1 MTVTPGQ
8 DEAVALY
15 VGTSGW
21 QYRDWR
27 GPFYPAD
34 LAQGRWLEH
43 YAAGFATVEVN
54 NTFYRLPER
63 STFEEWE
70 KRTPADFVFAMK
82 ASRYLTHI
90 RRLKD
95 PAEPVSRMLDHA
107 RGLRRKLGPV
117 LVQLP
122 PNLGADPARLK
133 ETLARFPSRVR
144 VAFEPRH
151 SSWFTDEVYDVLAAR
166 NAALCLTDRL
176 GRHGPIRRTADW
188 YFLRFHEGTA
198 RPHPCYGDRAL
209 ATWAER
215 LADQWPTT
223 GGGYVFFNN
232 DHRACAVRNAARFAV
247 LAERAGLSPTR
258 TPRPADI
265 RITAR

>member
-1 MTVTPGQ
+1 
-8 DEAVALY
+8 VALY

-34 LAQGRWLEH
+34 LAQSRWLEH
-43 YAAGFATVEVN
+43 YAAEFATVEVN

-63 STFEEWE
+63 STFEEWAA
-70 KRTPADFVFAMK
+70 RTPADFIFAMK

-90 RRLKD
+90 RRLK
-95 PAEPVSRMLDHA
+95 EPVEPVRRMLDHA
-107 RGLRRKLGPV
+107 RGLGEKLGPV
-117 LVQLP
+117 LLQLP
-122 PNLGADPARLK
+122 PNLAADAERLK
-133 ETLARFPSRVR
+133 ETLARFPRRVR

-151 SSWFTDEVYDVLAAR
+151 TSWFTDEVYEVLAAR

-176 GRHGPIRRTADW
+176 GKRGPVHRTADW

-209 ATWAER
+209 AGWAGR
-215 LADQWPTT
+215 LAEQWPKAAD
-223 GGGYVFFNN
+223 GYVFFNN
-232 DHRACAVRNAARFAV
+232 DRRACAVRNASRFAV
-247 LAERAGLSPTR
+247 LAGRAGLHPTR
-258 TPRPADI
+258 TPEASSIKI
-265 RITAR
+265 RG